1 MIKNVTLGLPK
12 KVIFCKK
19 CVISNQKPNSEVE
32 IKSKFKKKKSTQN
45 IDENGIC
52 NACKYATIKESI
64 DWDARENELVKL
76 LDKHRKNDGSYDC
89 IAPSSGGKDSCYV
102 AHILKYKYNM
112 NPLTVTWAPHEFTQ
126 IGWDNFQNLL
136 NSGFDNI
143 LVTPNRNVHRKL
155 TKHSFLNL
163 LHPFQPFIVG
173 QKIAAPKVAIKYKIP
188 LIIYGENPAE
198 YGNKIEDN
206 DNPMMDTSYFSV
218 DKSELN
224 DFYLSGLSKSELINK
239 KILTEKDFNFYAPID
254 SEEVKKNNIEIHY
267 MSYYKKWDPQENYY
281 YASEHTGFKSNTERT
296 QGTYS
301 KYSSIDDAID
311 GFHYFT
317 TLIKLGIGRATYDSA
332 QEIRNG
338 KITRE
343 EGVQLVEKYDQEFPN
358 KYFKDFLK
366 YISLTEDEFHE
377 TIDSFRAPHLWVKKH
392 GEWVLKNPVSNIL

>member
-239 KILTEKDFNFYAPID
+239 KILTEKEFNFYAPID

-317 TLIKLGIGRATYDSA
+317 TLIKFGIGRATYDSA

>member
-32 IKSKFKKKKSTQN
+32 IKSNFEKKKSTQN

-52 NACKYATIKESI
+52 NACNYATIKESI
-64 DWDARENELVKL
+64 DWDSRENELVKL

-112 NPLTVTWAPHEFTQ
+112 NPLTVTWAPNEFTQ

-143 LVTPNRNVHRKL
+143 LVTPNRDVHRKL

-173 QKIAAPKVAIKYKIP
+173 QKIAAPKIAIKYNIP

-206 DNPMMDTSYFSV
+206 DNPKMDTSYFSV

-224 DFYLSGLSKSELINK
+224 DFYLAGLSKSELINK
-239 KILTEKDFNFYAPID
+239 KILTEKDFNFYKPID
-254 SEEVKKNNIEIHY
+254 SEEVKNNNIEIHY

-281 YASEHTGFKSNTERT
+281 YAAENTGFKSNTERT
-296 QGTYS
+296 EGTYS

-317 TLIKLGIGRATYDSA
+317 TLIKFGIGRATYDAA

-343 EGVQLVEKYDQEFPN
+343 EGVQLVEKYDQEFPK
-358 KYFKDFLK
+358 KYFKEFLK
-366 YISLTEDEFHE
+366 YISLSEDEFHE
-377 TIDSFRAPHLWVKKH
+377 TIDRFRAPHLWVKKD
-392 GEWVLKNPVSNIL
+392 GVWVLRHKVSNI